1 MTLHEYARKA
11 VAARDYVADWLQAK
25 WRGTPEHVRL
35 SARRRAAEF
44 ATEAATVDRALALD
58 TPEADVQLTVQL
70 AAWDQEISR
79 LLTLPRA
86 RTAEENRQLASMTQ
100 QRNRMQARLLGA
112 GAVPE
117 ARLAD
122 FGDVGQR
129 RGFLGA
135 LAGGGVMQWVAAGG
149 AAIGLLGFT
158 TAAVQGARLNHAKAD
173 LAEARADLASREK
186 ALADRTAERDI
197 LADNVREAAAGAQQ
211 AAQTIETE
219 RARAN
224 AARRRERELLNEIQS
239 RTRDVGDPP
248 AWSLRDGEGGDP
260 AGSGDRASG
269 DSDQLPR

>member
-11 VAARDYVADWLQAK
+11 VAAGDYVRDWLEAK
-25 WRGTPEHVRL
+25 WRGTPEHVRI

-44 ATEAATVDRALALD
+44 ATEATTVDRALALD

-70 AAWDQEISR
+70 AAWDQEITR

-86 RTAEENRQLASMTQ
+86 RTATENAQLASMTK
-100 QRNRMQARLLGA
+100 QRNAMQARLLGA

-122 FGDVGQR
+122 FGEVAR
-129 RGFLGA
+129 PRGFLGS
-135 LAGGGVMQWVAAGG
+135 LAGGSVMQWVAAGG

-173 LAEARADLASREK
+173 LADARADLTATSR
-186 ALADRTAERDI
+186 ALSDARQVNAD
-197 LADNVREAAAGAQQ
+197 LAANIAAAAEQSQQ
-211 AAQTIETE
+211 AAQTIEAE

-224 AARRRERELLNEIQS
+224 AARRRERDLINEIQS
-239 RTRDVGDPP
+239 RTRDVGAPP
-248 AWSLRDGEGGDP
+248 SWSLRDSESGDP
-260 AGSGDRASG
+260 AGPGDRASG
-269 DSDQLPR
+269 DPG

>member
-11 VAARDYVADWLQAK
+11 VAAGDYVRDWLEAK
-25 WRGTPEHVRL
+25 WRGTPEHVRI

-70 AAWDQEISR
+70 AAWDQEITR

-86 RTAEENRQLASMTQ
+86 RTATENAQLASMTK
-100 QRNRMQARLLGA
+100 QRNAMQARLLGA

-122 FGDVGQR
+122 FGEVAR
-129 RGFLGA
+129 PRGFLGS

-149 AAIGLLGFT
+149 AAIGLVGLT
-158 TAAVQGARLNHAKAD
+158 TAAVQGARLNHVKAENERLE
-173 LAEARADLASREK
+173 LAMASAERVI
-186 ALADRTAERDI
+186 ADRTAERDI
-197 LADNVREAAAGAQQ
+197 LADNVRQAAEGAQQ
-211 AAQTIETE
+211 AAQTIEAE

-224 AARRRERELLNEIQS
+224 AARRRERDLINEIQS
-239 RTRDVGDPP
+239 RTRDVGAPP
-248 AWSLRDGEGGDP
+248 AWSLRDSESGDP
-260 AGSGDRASG
+260 AGPGAGASG
-269 DSDQLPR
+269 DPGQLPR